1 MITFSNLSS
10 IQDNCWTIIKMHN
23 NLHFSIKWF
32 FIKII
37 LFLKIDSSKYSN
49 CSFNAKDLDSSFL
62 DKMIEMR
69 ILIFILFK
77 THLRG
82 VHFFVRRLIKVIAS
96 VKIYKK
102 KVKSQKINHHKE
114 KKSFKRKK
122 NIFGAAAENNI
133 KII

>member
-1 MITFSNLSS
+1 M
-10 IQDNCWTIIKMHN
+10 
-23 NLHFSIKWF
+23 
-32 FIKII
+32 
-37 LFLKIDSSKYSN
+37 
-49 CSFNAKDLDSSFL
+49 
-62 DKMIEMR
+62 
-69 ILIFILFK
+69 
-77 THLRG
+77 
-82 VHFFVRRLIKVIAS
+82 RRLIKVIAS

>member
-1 MITFSNLSS
+1 
-10 IQDNCWTIIKMHN
+10 MHN

-37 LFLKIDSSKYSN
+37 LSLKIDSSKYSN

-102 KVKSQKINHHKE
+102 KVKSQKINHRKE
-114 KKSFKRKK
+114 IKSFKRKN